1 MHVRL
6 SSLVFH
12 RCAAAKKYLDD
23 RETERQLREAY
34 GSGGGSYMGGNV
46 DGSTMGGSSASQLAD
61 DAVFGSALEAAA
73 ARKRAAARL
82 DMMAATTDVA
92 FRILRSNSFKLS

>member
-1 MHVRL
+1 M
-6 SSLVFH
+6 SSRFFSPH

-34 GSGGGSYMGGNV
+34 GSSGGGTYMGA
-46 DGSTMGGSSASQLAD
+46 SMGASMSASTSSPLTD
-61 DAVFGSALEAAA
+61 DAGFGGALEAAA

-82 DMMAATTDVA
+82 DIMAATTDVA
-92 FRILRSNSFKLS
+92 LRILRSNSFKLS